1 MKSMAEVYPLKAQD
15 HLRDA
20 VRHIGSA
27 MLALHKVDPEETN
40 PEILA
45 IENGIIR
52 QSMEILMILQRK
64 HEKTEP

>member
-1 MKSMAEVYPLKAQD
+1 
-15 HLRDA
+15 
-20 VRHIGSA
+20 
-27 MLALHKVDPEETN
+27 MLALHKVDPDETN